1 MLCRTLV
8 VAVLAASVCA
18 FPRSG
23 SITSSDVIN
32 QIISEGYPAE
42 LHQVTTAD
50 GYILGVHRIP
60 YGKDG
65 PSEGRRPVV
74 FVMHGLMGASS
85 NFIFLGKEN
94 GIAYNLADAGYDV
107 WMGNARGNVFSRQHI
122 TLDPD
127 HSQQKYDFF
136 DFSWEEIA
144 TIDVPTMVDYALS
157 VSGQQTLHYVGH
169 SQGGTSFL
177 VLNSMKPEYN
187 EKFVSAHLLA
197 GVGYMNNFPN
207 SELRA
212 AALMTTVLYSLARGI
227 GLVEIRTLDDISIA
241 GGILG
246 RSGAGYSRID
256 YCMGD
261 IAYKEY
267 CNMLGLNRIMGDTDM
282 DGLGVGGASLKQFA
296 HYGQNIR
303 DKVFRRW
310 DFGILSNNRVYGSRN
325 PPAYDLSR
333 INVPI
338 TMHYTVSDELLN
350 EQDVLAMARD
360 LPKAEARKIARKTFS
375 HVDFIQAA
383 DVRELVTNYMI
394 YRLNRVERTLA
405 GIE

>member
-1 MLCRTLV
+1 MLWRALV
-8 VAVLAASVCA
+8 VVLVAASVSA

-23 SITSSDVIN
+23 HITSSDVIN

-107 WMGNARGNVFSRQHI
+107 WMGNARGNVFSRQHVS
-122 TLDPD
+122 LNPD
-127 HSQQKYDFF
+127 DNQQKNEFF
-136 DFSWEEIA
+136 DYSWEEISV
-144 TIDVPTMVDYALS
+144 IDVPAMVDYALA
-157 VSGQQTLHYVGH
+157 VSGEQTLHYVGH

-197 GVGYMNNFPN
+197 GVGYMDNFPN
-207 SELRA
+207 SELKIA
-212 AALMTTVLYSLARGI
+212 AQMTTVLYTMARTM
-227 GLVEIRTLDDISIA
+227 GLVEIRSLDDIP
-241 GGILG
+241 GNFVR
-246 RSGAGYSRID
+246 RSGHSRTD
-256 YCMGD
+256 YCFGD
-261 IAYKEY
+261 IVYKEY
-267 CNMLGLNRIMGDTDM
+267 CNMLGLNKIMGDTDLE
-282 DGLGVGGASLKQFA
+282 GLGVGGASLKQFA

-303 DKVFRRW
+303 DRTFRRW
-310 DFGILSNNRVYGSRN
+310 DHGIISNLLVYGERN
-325 PPAYDLSR
+325 PPAYDLGR
-333 INVPI
+333 ITVPV
-338 TMHYTVSDELLN
+338 TMHYTVSDELLD

-360 LPKAEARKIARKTFS
+360 LHSAEARKVARENFS
-375 HVDFIQAA
+375 HIDFIQAA
-383 DVRELVTNYMI
+383 DVKELVTNYVI
-394 YRLNRVERTLA
+394 YKLNRVERMLA
-405 GIE
+405 GME